1 MQSERLNTSINLGK
15 QFNYK
20 ALNQTKNG
28 VSAVRYKRT
37 AETSNKL
44 DESVMNKSTMLNATS
59 IGSKGLVQSL
69 TQQRVES

>member
-20 ALNQTKNG
+20 ALNQSKNG
-28 VSAVRYKRT
+28 VSPVRYKRT